1 MSGSF
6 NDQYEHTKFRY
17 AVFMVI
23 SFIMLIWFVKAVE
36 FAGGISF
43 AHFGILPRTFR
54 GTVGIIAGPLIHGD
68 FLHLFSN
75 TLPLLVL
82 GVLLFYFYHKIA
94 IEIFLWIYLATGFWI
109 WLLARNAYHIGASGV
124 VYGIASFLF
133 FSGIF
138 RRNNQLMAIS
148 GVIIILY
155 GGMLYGIFPEY
166 VKSNVSWEA
175 HLMGGIIGSILAFW
189 FRKSKIDI
197 DQKTTDKTEQKS
209 DTNNQEYFKSP
220 TISEDID
227 ANYIYKPNDSDS

>member
-6 NDQYEHTKFRY
+6 KDHEHVKFRH

-23 SFIMLIWFVKAVE
+23 SFNLLLWFVKALE
-36 FAGGISF
+36 FAGDMSF
-43 AHFGILPRTFR
+43 AHFGILPRTLR
-54 GTVGIIAGPLIHGD
+54 GSIGIIAGPLIHGD
-68 FLHLFSN
+68 FIHLFSN
-75 TLPLLVL
+75 TLPLLIL
-82 GVLLFYFYHKIA
+82 GILLFYFYHKIA

-109 WLLARNAYHIGASGV
+109 WLLARNAYHIGASGI

-155 GGMLYGIFPEY
+155 GGMLYGIFPDY
-166 VKSNVSWEA
+166 VETNVSWEA
-175 HLMGGIIGSILAFW
+175 HLMGGIVGIILAFW

-197 DQKTTDKTEQKS
+197 ESQGMDSTDEENEVT
-209 DTNNQEYFKSP
+209 NQEYFKAP
-220 TISEDID
+220 TTTEDIE
-227 ANYIYKPNDSDS
+227 ANYTYKPKDRKT